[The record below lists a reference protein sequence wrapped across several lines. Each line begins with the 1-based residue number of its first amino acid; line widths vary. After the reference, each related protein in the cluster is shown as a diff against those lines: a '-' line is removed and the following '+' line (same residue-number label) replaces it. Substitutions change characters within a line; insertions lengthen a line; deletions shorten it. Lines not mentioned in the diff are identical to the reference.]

1 MTKDKLKQLVNSGI
15 IDAIINDKPMQ
26 YRLEGGAWFDFEGMP
41 DFDTD
46 NVEYRVRPQLK
57 VPVTARWGDLTDFT
71 KDSRSVWVVLVDNQ
85 QPKLVVGFYGGT
97 CGMSVVWDIRDN
109 DTVIIQ

>member
-1 MTKDKLKQLVNSGI
+1 MTKDKLKQLVDAGI

-46 NVEYRVRPQLK
+46 NVEYRVRPKLK

-85 QPKLVVGFYGGT
+85 QPKLVVGFYAGT

>member
-1 MTKDKLKQLVNSGI
+1 MTKDKLKQLVDTGI

-46 NVEYRVRPQLK
+46 NVEYRVKPKLNHPRVVRYGDYTLEERYNMGEFIVVNNDGTCSRGWYASGDIRPD
-57 VPVTARWGDLTDFT
+57 TT
-71 KDSRSVWVVLVDNQ
+71 VLV
-85 QPKLVVGFYGGT
+85 V
-97 CGMSVVWDIRDN
+97 RD
-109 DTVIIQ
+109 